1 MEISIDN
8 QYVTKSLQRYRFLP
22 KQPNTEKIT
31 NLMIFLNLGWVQN
44 AEMINIVITKICQYW
59 QLFVMNIY
67 HSTLNFCQWWH
78 FLWSSTLKNGIFEE

>member
-1 MEISIDN
+1 
-8 QYVTKSLQRYRFLP
+8 
-22 KQPNTEKIT
+22 
-31 NLMIFLNLGWVQN
+31 MIFLNLGWVQN

-78 FLWSSTLKNGIFEE
+78 FLWSSTLKNGIYEE

>member
-1 MEISIDN
+1 MLQNHCKGTDFSPNN
-8 QYVTKSLQRYRFLP
+8 QK
-22 KQPNTEKIT
+22 KNTEKII

-44 AEMINIVITKICQYW
+44 AEMINIVITKICRYW

-78 FLWSSTLKNGIFEE
+78 FLWSSTLKNGIYEE